1 MAQSIDPYRD
11 YPVTTTLSDT
21 TLFDGVIRF
30 KNSLRINGNY
40 AGKVEAVGLLVIG
53 PNAKIHGDV
62 FCDEIIVGG
71 EIRGNIHAKRR
82 LELLDSAK
90 LYGDIKTAKLKIA
103 DGVVFEGKCE
113 MTQAPAP
120 AAAAAAPASPA
131 PNRV

>member
-11 YPVTTTLSDT
+11 YPTATTLSDT
-21 TLFDGVIRF
+21 TLFDGVVRF

-40 AGKVEAVGLLVIG
+40 AGKVEANGLLVIG
-53 PNAKIHGDV
+53 PNAKIKGDV
-62 FCDEIIVGG
+62 LCDEVIVGG
-71 EIRGNIHAKRR
+71 EIHGNIFAKRR

-113 MTQAPAP
+113 MTQNPP
-120 AAAAAAPASPA
+120 AAQ
-131 PNRV
+131 PNSQPVPNKA